1 MTGKTI
7 KEPAREIPVIRECDV
22 LVVGGGPGGHA
33 AAVSAAR
40 CGADTVLLER
50 YGYFGGMATGGLVLL
65 IPHLSDGT
73 EKIIIAGQCLE
84 WIKRLDQLGGVIHPE
99 YSQVG
104 SRDDEVVQFW
114 KDFEKF
120 FVVEDAIQFGA
131 IVDPEMLKCVLNDM
145 AIEAG
150 VDIFLHSWGT
160 KALVEGNRV
169 IGAVF
174 ESKSGRQAILAQVT
188 IDATGDGDLLPSA
201 GAEFETYISPDLRIS
216 KVAVVFRVANV
227 DMNKLTEYRRKNQE
241 EYSNLMRQVAQQGG
255 FTVFQRTFHEDVV
268 WFNNWYPGI
277 NVLNVKDLTKAE
289 VEIRKRML
297 LTVDF
302 FKKNVPGF
310 EESYILDTAP
320 QIGTRGSRRLKGEY
334 VVTESDWKSGKTYED
349 TIAVF
354 PQLRRKVSKDSPHV
368 HIPFRALVPK
378 DVENLL
384 VAGRSFSSDD
394 VTNNEFNLI
403 PHCIIYGMAAGT
415 AAALAAK
422 ARIAVRNVNIS
433 ELKHHLIRQGVVLPE
448 NL

>member
-1 MTGKTI
+1 
-7 KEPAREIPVIRECDV
+7 
-22 LVVGGGPGGHA
+22 
-33 AAVSAAR
+33 
-40 CGADTVLLER
+40 
-50 YGYFGGMATGGLVLL
+50 
-65 IPHLSDGT
+65 
-73 EKIIIAGQCLE
+73 
-84 WIKRLDQLGGVIHPE
+84 
-99 YSQVG
+99 
-104 SRDDEVVQFW
+104 
-114 KDFEKF
+114 
-120 FVVEDAIQFGA
+120 
-131 IVDPEMLKCVLNDM
+131 
-145 AIEAG
+145 
-150 VDIFLHSWGT
+150 
-160 KALVEGNRV
+160 
-169 IGAVF
+169 
-174 ESKSGRQAILAQVT
+174 
-188 IDATGDGDLLPSA
+188 
-201 GAEFETYISPDLRIS
+201 
-216 KVAVVFRVANV
+216 
-227 DMNKLTEYRRKNQE
+227 
-241 EYSNLMRQVAQQGG
+241 
-255 FTVFQRTFHEDVV
+255 
-268 WFNNWYPGI
+268 
-277 NVLNVKDLTKAE
+277 
-289 VEIRKRML
+289 RML